1 MAHHSPSFGPRDGAS
16 GGGFSSR
23 LRPAHR
29 PPQWLELLARPA
41 VWPAILA
48 VLAAV
53 ALLLSFHGVVQG
65 AVETGELRRQAAAT
79 QAMQAWR
86 CNTLGDAR
94 ASDASCLAQ
103 RNASAQGG
111 ANQGRVTDLFASR
124 N

>member
-1 MAHHSPSFGPRDGAS
+1 MAHRSPSFSPHDGAS

-29 PPQWLELLARPA
+29 PSQWLELLARPA
-41 VWPAILA
+41 VWQAILA

-53 ALLLSFHGVVQG
+53 GLLLSFHGVVQG

-79 QAMQAWR
+79 HAIQTWR
-86 CNTLGDAR
+86 CNTQGDSR
-94 ASDASCLAQ
+94 ASDPSCLAQ
-103 RNASAQGG
+103 RIASAQGG
-111 ANQGRVTDLFASR
+111 ANQGRVTDLFAAR